1 MDGSI
6 LIYMYHA
13 AASYPQ
19 MFQQEVK
26 KGYIEP
32 SIHNILFMEYA
43 LFTYK
48 VKQVQDF
55 RGGLSGL
62 ANA

>member
-13 AASYPQ
+13 VASYPQ

-55 RGGLSGL
+55 SDGLSGL